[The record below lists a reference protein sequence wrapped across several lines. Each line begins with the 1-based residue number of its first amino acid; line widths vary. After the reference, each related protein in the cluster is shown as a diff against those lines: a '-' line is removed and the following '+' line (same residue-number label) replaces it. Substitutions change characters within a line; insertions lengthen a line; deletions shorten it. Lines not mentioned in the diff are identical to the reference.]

1 MLIKQG
7 ERLINARNWS
17 ELVKPE
23 RILREEGSGDGS
35 HGKFICEP
43 LERGYGTTIGNAL
56 RRVLLASLQGA
67 AFVAVKI
74 TGVQHEF
81 TTVHGVLEDITDIVL
96 NLKQVRLR
104 METDAPQRLTLRA
117 AGKGEVTA
125 GRIDGTHNVEI
136 LNCGQ
141 HIATLTEDVVL
152 EMELEARM
160 GKGYVSADMHEGLSD
175 EIGLVKLD
183 SSFSPV
189 RKVAYS
195 VEQARVGQMTNYDRL
210 ILDVW
215 TDGSITP
222 EDAVAYS
229 AKIIKDQISVFINF
243 DDHVPGECGTGGSD
257 GGEWNEA
264 LFKHIDDLELSV
276 RATNCLHSANISFV
290 GELVQRSEAE
300 MLKTKNFGRKSLD
313 EIRGVLLN
321 LGLDFEMRL
330 DGFDKKHQEWM
341 RNQQNEA

>member
-23 RILREEGSGDGS
+23 QILRDDEIASATY
-35 HGKFICEP
+35 GKFICEP
-43 LERGYGTTIGNAL
+43 LERGYGTTIGNAM

-67 AFVAVKI
+67 AFVAVRI
-74 TGVQHEF
+74 SGVQHEF
-81 TTVHGVLEDITDIVL
+81 TTIHGVLEDVTDVVL

-104 METDAPQRLTLRA
+104 MDTDEPQRLTLRA
-117 AGKGEVTA
+117 DKKGSVTA
-125 GRIDGTHNVEI
+125 AMIQANQHVEV
-136 LNCGQ
+136 LNPEL
-141 HIATLTEDVVL
+141 HIATLTEDIPL

-160 GKGYVSADMHEGLSD
+160 GKGYMPADMHEGLAE
-175 EIGLVKLD
+175 EIGLIKLD

-189 RKVAYS
+189 RKVAYA

-210 ILDVW
+210 ILEVW
-215 TDGSITP
+215 TDGSLTP

-243 DDHVPGECGTGGSD
+243 DERVSGDMHLGAGDNSEL
-257 GGEWNEA
+257 NEH
-264 LFKHIDDLELSV
+264 LFKSIDDLELSV
-276 RATNCLHSANISFV
+276 RATNCLRSANIATV
-290 GELVQRSEAE
+290 GELVQRSESE

-313 EIRGVLLN
+313 EIKSVLLDM
-321 LGLDFEMRL
+321 GLDFGMKV
-330 DGFDKKHQEWM
+330 DGFEKKYQEWK
-341 RNQQNEA
+341 RKQQNEA